1 MSSVSNQSLGQYL
14 REVRESKGLSIDEAS
29 RETNIA
35 KRYIEALENEQY
47 SFMPADMYTTG
58 FLSAY
63 ADVLE
68 LDRDTVI
75 AMYNRAISKEQDTP
89 LKELYSVNK
98 DEHPI
103 KKKYIY
109 TGIGI
114 IAGGLILFLGSLGL
128 KSLSAYQSSQPARP
142 TNKRQPI
149 IFETL
154 ASDNSFTSS
163 IRDTFTLQREGK
175 NYPLQFQGVKN
186 NNQITFR
193 LGKNQYTQKPGDV
206 LIADLTQDGIN
217 DIGMEIIDVDA
228 DTVRFSFT
236 MQQVSADLATTT
248 GALGFDITPYTQ
260 SILNET
266 ALAPVG
272 PNTLFNLRIRALA
285 AVWIQHKS
293 DSSPSVEVQM
303 DPGEEINVR
312 FSDGLTLL
320 IGNAGA
326 ADISFAE
333 YPGLTFKGGTTG
345 ESSFS
350 IFYKKGE
357 GDKVQLYRAQLK

>member
-35 KRYIEALENEQY
+35 KRYIEALENEEY
-47 SFMPADMYTTG
+47 DAMPANMYTPG

-68 LDRDTVI
+68 LDKDTVI

-89 LKELYSVNK
+89 LKELYSINK
-98 DEHPI
+98 DDRFI
-103 KKKYIY
+103 KKEYIY
-109 TGIGI
+109 IGGGILTG
-114 IAGGLILFLGSLGL
+114 ALILFLVSLGL
-128 KSLSAYQSSQPARP
+128 KSLSAYQASQPARP

-149 IFETL
+149 VFETL

-163 IRDTFTLQREGK
+163 VRDTFTLQREGK

-186 NNQITFR
+186 NNQISFR

-217 DIGMEIIDVDA
+217 DIGMEIIDVDT

-236 MQQVSADLATTT
+236 LQQVSADLAATT
-248 GALGFDITPYTQ
+248 GALGFDISPYTQ

-266 ALAPVG
+266 ALAPIG
-272 PNTLFNLRIRALA
+272 GNTSFNLRIRALSA
-285 AVWIQHKS
+285 IWIQHKA
-293 DSSPSVEVQM
+293 DASPSVEVQM
-303 DPGEEINVR
+303 DPGEETTVR

-326 ADISFAE
+326 ADISFVE
-333 YPGLTFKGGTTG
+333 FPGLTFKGGTVG

>member
-14 REVRESKGLSIDEAS
+14 KEIRESKGLSIDEAS

-35 KRYIEALENEQY
+35 KRYIEALESDQY
-47 SFMPADMYTTG
+47 DFMPADMYTTG

-63 ADVLE
+63 ADILE
-68 LDRDTVI
+68 LDRDSII

-98 DEHPI
+98 DDSYI
-103 KKKYIY
+103 KKEYIY
-109 TGIGI
+109 IGAGI
-114 IAGGLILFLGSLGL
+114 IGSIFILFLGSLGL
-128 KSLSAYQSSQPARP
+128 KSLSSYQSSQPARP
-142 TNKRQPI
+142 SNKRQQI
-149 IFETL
+149 VFENL
-154 ASDNSFTSS
+154 ATDNSFSS
-163 IRDTFTLQREGK
+163 SPRGTFTLQREGK
-175 NYPLQFQGVKN
+175 NYTLQFQGVKN
-186 NNQITFR
+186 NNQISFR

-236 MQQVSADLATTT
+236 MQQVSADLAATT
-248 GALGFDITPYTQ
+248 GALGFDITPYKQ
-260 SILNET
+260 AILNET
-266 ALAPVG
+266 ALAPIG
-272 PNTLFNLRIRALA
+272 NNATFNIKIRSLS
-285 AVWIQHKS
+285 AVWIQHKA
-293 DSSPSVEVQM
+293 DGQPSVEVQM
-303 DPGEEINVR
+303 DPNEEISIR
-312 FSDGLTLL
+312 FIDGLTLL

-333 YPGLTFKGGTTG
+333 YPGLSLKGGAVG

-350 IFYKKGE
+350 VFYKKGE

>member
-14 REVRESKGLSIDEAS
+14 KEVRESKGLSIDEAS

-35 KRYIEALENEQY
+35 KRYIEALEKEEY
-47 SFMPADMYTTG
+47 SYMPADMYTTG

-68 LDRDTVI
+68 LDKDSVI

-98 DEHPI
+98 DERVI
-103 KKKYIY
+103 KKEYIY
-109 TGIGI
+109 VLLGILG
-114 IAGGLILFLGSLGL
+114 GGLLLFLGSLGL

-142 TNKRQPI
+142 VNRRQPI
-149 IFETL
+149 VFETL
-154 ASDNSFTSS
+154 ANDNSFTASV
-163 IRDTFTLQREGK
+163 RDSFTLQREGK
-175 NYPLQFQGVKN
+175 NYPLQFQGVRN
-186 NNQITFR
+186 NNQINFR
-193 LGKNQYTQKPGDV
+193 LGKNQYSQKPGDV

-272 PNTLFNLRIRALA
+272 GNTVFNLRIRSLS
-285 AVWIQHKS
+285 AVWIQHKA

-303 DPGEEINVR
+303 DPNEEVSIR
-312 FSDGLTLL
+312 FTDGLTLL
-320 IGNAGA
+320 VGNAGA
-326 ADISFAE
+326 ADISFSE
-333 YPGLTFKGGTTG
+333 FPGLTFKGGTVG

-357 GDKVQLYRAQLK
+357 GDRVQLYRAQLK